1 MFPPMGMPPA
11 GMMPRFGMPPM
22 SGMPR
27 QMIPPF
33 ERDRGIVFFCILAI
47 SIDQENYYRI
57 STKER

>member
-33 ERDRGIVFFCILAI
+33 ERDRGIVFFVFLL
-47 SIDQENYYRI
+47 
-57 STKER
+57 